1 MHTNTLEETE
11 LTDTTNEPQAENS
24 EPTST
29 TQPELPE
36 PETTALVTTEPDI
49 IEGEFVE
56 IDPPEASENH
66 IPPKQKPYWLL
77 IPLTICLCLSIPGV
91 SLLLPVLSPS
101 ATITIIPAERTL
113 TTTAAIQVSG
123 RQLPPLTLM
132 QSMSA
137 PATGKRHR
145 DAARAHGTI
154 TFYNGLLA
162 SQTIAGGT
170 VLTGSDGV
178 QVITDQPAI
187 IPAANPPFEGQVT
200 VTAHAV
206 VPGQQGNIP
215 AYDIN
220 QACCASSVL
229 AKNTS
234 AFTGGAAARDF
245 LAVRRTDINTTV
257 TSLLL
262 TLSQSENAALQAQ
275 LHPGEALITL
285 SCTPTVLSNQ
295 KIGDAAKQVTVTVSE
310 TCGGIAYAAH
320 EVYAGAMQVLTSQAG
335 SSLGA
340 NYALLGDLQVSI
352 IHATIINRQGRANLV
367 VQVTGTWVYQI
378 TPAIQQDLLHLIAG
392 KTKQQA
398 GAMLLQFPG
407 IAGAQITLRGGN
419 QTLPLDSKAIRIL
432 VQYNP
437 DQIQM
442 HVSVLI
448 PGEG

>member
-113 TTTAAIQVSG
+113 TTTAAIQVPG

-137 PATGKRHR
+137 SATGKRHR

-154 TFYNGLLA
+154 TFYNGLLT
-162 SQTIAGGT
+162 SQTIAAGT
-170 VLTGSDGV
+170 VLTGSNGT
-178 QVITDQPAI
+178 QVATDQPAV
-187 IPAANPPFEGQVT
+187 IPAANPPLEGQVT
-200 VTAHAV
+200 ISAHALSA
-206 VPGQQGNIP
+206 GAGGNIQ
-215 AYDIN
+215 AFDIN
-220 QACCASSVL
+220 QACCATSVV
-229 AKNTS
+229 AKNTQ
-234 AFTGGAAARDF
+234 AFTGGASARDF
-245 LAVRRTDINTTV
+245 LAVRRTDINTVV

-262 TLSQSENAALQAQ
+262 TLSRSENAALQAQ
-275 LHPGEALITL
+275 LHPGEALAVST
-285 SCTPTVLSNQ
+285 CTPHIASDH
-295 KIGDAAKQVTVTVSE
+295 KPGDEANQVTVTVSE
-310 TCGGIAYAAH
+310 TCGGIAYAPR
-320 EVYAGAMQVLTSQAG
+320 EVYTDAMQLLTAQAATT
-335 SSLGA
+335 LGA
-340 NYALLGDLQVSI
+340 NYTLLGDIQITIVQ
-352 IHATIINRQGRANLV
+352 ATATDHRQGSV
-367 VQVTGTWVYQI
+367 EMDVQVTGTWVYQI
-378 TPAIQQDLLHLIAG
+378 TPDMQQHLLRLIAG
-392 KTKQQA
+392 KTIQQA
-398 GAMLLQFPG
+398 GAMLLQIPG
-407 IAGAQITLRGGN
+407 IAGAQVSMKGGN
-419 QTLPLDSKAIRIL
+419 RMLPEDPRSIHIIVVHRSASL
-432 VQYNP
+432 
-437 DQIQM
+437 
-442 HVSVLI
+442 
-448 PGEG
+448 